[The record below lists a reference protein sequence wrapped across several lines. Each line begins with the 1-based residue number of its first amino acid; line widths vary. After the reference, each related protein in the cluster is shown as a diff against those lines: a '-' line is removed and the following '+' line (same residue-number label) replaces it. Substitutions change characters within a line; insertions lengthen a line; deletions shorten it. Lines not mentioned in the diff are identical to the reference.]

1 MSVGTRSSMAIDDSH
16 VGRVDRDHGSWERRR
31 ALMRRCYLFSVAL
44 VSALVSGC
52 GVVSRG
58 LLYTDTV
65 QPLCRD
71 LRGTDLGGKVG
82 SGSSKRVEIPTT
94 QIDLTTEWDS
104 RAIGDIARKHGISVV
119 HGCDSR
125 RQSYVLG
132 IWRRDEVI
140 IYGE

>member
-1 MSVGTRSSMAIDDSH
+1 VSPRTTILLPLV
-16 VGRVDRDHGSWERRR
+16 
-31 ALMRRCYLFSVAL
+31 LFL
-44 VSALVSGC
+44 SGC
-52 GVVSRG
+52 GLVSRG

-71 LRGTDLGGKVG
+71 LRGTTLGSKTGT
-82 SGSSKRVEIPTT
+82 GSSKRVEIPTT
-94 QIDLTTEWDS
+94 QIDMSAEWDS
-104 RAIGDIARKHGISVV
+104 RAIGDIAKEHRISVV

-132 IWRRDEVI
+132 IWRKDQVI

>member
-1 MSVGTRSSMAIDDSH
+1 MVTNSPCLVN
-16 VGRVDRDHGSWERRR
+16 GRLF
-31 ALMRRCYLFSVAL
+31 AYLLAFLL
-44 VSALVSGC
+44 VNAVGC
-52 GVVSRG
+52 GIVSRG
-58 LLYTDTV
+58 LLYTDTI

-71 LRGTDLGGKVG
+71 MRGTNLGSKVG

-94 QIDLTTEWDS
+94 RIDFSAEWDS

-125 RQSYVLG
+125 RESYLLG
-132 IWRRDEVI
+132 LWRRDQVI

>member
-1 MSVGTRSSMAIDDSH
+1 M
-16 VGRVDRDHGSWERRR
+16 
-31 ALMRRCYLFSVAL
+31 
-44 VSALVSGC
+44 GC
-52 GVVSRG
+52 GLVSRG

-71 LRGTDLGGKVG
+71 LRGTILGDKVA

-94 QIDLTTEWDS
+94 RIDVSAEWDS
-104 RAIGDIARKHGISVV
+104 RAIGDIARKAGISTVY
-119 HGCDSR
+119 GCDGR

-132 IWRRDEVI
+132 IWRKDEVI

>member
-1 MSVGTRSSMAIDDSH
+1 MASKYPPCLAH
-16 VGRVDRDHGSWERRR
+16 ADRDYGSSERTRPLAR
-31 ALMRRCYLFSVAL
+31 KCHLFGITLAVAL
-44 VSALVSGC
+44 VSGLSGC

-71 LRGTDLGGKVG
+71 QRGTDLGSKVG

-94 QIDLTTEWDS
+94 QIDLSAEWDS

>member
-1 MSVGTRSSMAIDDSH
+1 MAINYLY
-16 VGRVDRDHGSWERRR
+16 VNRADRDVSRR
-31 ALMRRCYLFSVAL
+31 ARSLTRGYYLCGSTLAVAL
-44 VSALVSGC
+44 IVGLSGC

-71 LRGTDLGGKVG
+71 LRATDLGGKVG
-82 SGSSKRVEIPTT
+82 AGSSKRVEIPTT
-94 QIDLTTEWDS
+94 QIDLSAEWDS